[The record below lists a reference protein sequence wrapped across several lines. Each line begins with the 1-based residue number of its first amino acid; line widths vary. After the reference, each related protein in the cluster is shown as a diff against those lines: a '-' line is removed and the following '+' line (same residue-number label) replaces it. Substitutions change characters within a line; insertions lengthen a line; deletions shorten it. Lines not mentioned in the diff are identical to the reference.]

1 MEITVLQGKLY
12 QREPSF
18 MGFDGLS
25 EETIESLRES
35 YNEAEESKT
44 ESDGLRNYIETLRY
58 LTSPNVRLKL
68 PTFDD
73 RIIFLIQSV
82 DPNMLMYK
90 MYASAQLTTTAQ
102 INEADEQEKK
112 VLLAQRKNEVAEIVR
127 KIRHALGF
135 YDNRLLKYES
145 ILYNKYLKTTDF
157 IKEAS
162 RDYTPNIIRAAK
174 TVRSFQ
180 NVTDE
185 RYKELADLV
194 TLWET
199 QTNGKGNAKLAAY
212 TILEQN
218 NILGLASTKEQLL
231 FFILAVD
238 PDLSMLTIHEEESRK
253 DRMEERLKEEFG
265 VASDDLLRVER
276 LYHQRFCPDKKI
288 SVWSL

>member
-73 RIIFLIQSV
+73 RIIYLIHSV

-112 VLLAQRKNEVAEIVR
+112 VLLEQRKNEVAEIVR

-218 NILGLASTKEQLL
+218 NILSLTSTKEQLL

-238 PDLSMLTIHEEESRK
+238 SDLSMLTIHEEESRK